1 MMKELIL
8 RGIFCVCLMV
18 MQAGTAVARDEAA
31 KCFLWEARSESTTVY
46 LLGSIHMMRE
56 DLYPLNR
63 CYDEAYAK
71 ADTVVVELNLLAVDP
86 SEMGQR
92 MLSLGLFPQGETLA
106 DHLTPPTLKRLKEY
120 LQSSGIPYDKVA
132 QMRPWLLGLT
142 LTLQEAARHGYR
154 SDMGIDLTYLTKA
167 QGKKEILQLES
178 LDSQLA
184 ALSGDSPLEQELMLA
199 ASLEDLPRLKQYMG
213 EMVALWQR
221 GDADGLY
228 AMVIEPLQRYPSLTQ
243 SFRRLFDERNRAMSK
258 KIEGYLTQKKTY
270 LVIVGGGHIGGKD
283 GLVKLLQAKGYAL
296 RQVEYQ
302 RK

>member
-1 MMKELIL
+1 MIRNLI
-8 RGIFCVCLMV
+8 CACLV
-18 MQAGTAVARDEAA
+18 ILQASIAYARDDTA
-31 KCFLWEARSESTTVY
+31 KCFLWEARSASATVY
-46 LLGSIHMMRE
+46 LMGSIHMMRE

-63 CYDEAYAK
+63 CYDEAFAK
-71 ADTVVVELNLLAVDP
+71 ADTVVVELNLLAIDP
-86 SEMGQR
+86 NEMGQR
-92 MLSLGLFPQGETLA
+92 MLTLGMFPQGETLA
-106 DHLTPPTLKRLKEY
+106 DHLTPTTLKRLQEY
-120 LQSSGIPYDKVA
+120 LQTAGIPYDKVA
-132 QMRPWLLGLT
+132 TLRPWFLGLT

-154 SDMGIDLTYLTKA
+154 SDIGVDVMYLNKA

-184 ALSGDSPLEQELMLA
+184 ALSGDSPMEQELMLA

-228 AMVIEPLQRYPSLTQ
+228 EMVVEPLRRYPSLGQ
-243 SFRRLFDERNRAMSK
+243 SYRRLFDERNHAMSK
-258 KIEGYLTQKKTY
+258 KIEGYLKQKKTY
-270 LVIVGGGHIGGKD
+270 LVIVGGGHMGGKD
-283 GLVKLLQAKGYAL
+283 GLVKLLQAKGYAV